1 MATYQEE
8 KKQYLLDFI
17 REYQDHLYR
26 LAYCY
31 TKNPEDAMDLTQDAV
46 IKAITK
52 IDTLRE
58 RDNIKN
64 WVYRILVNECLMFL
78 RKNKRLLYLEDS
90 IGDIEDERQ
99 KIGEDR
105 IDLLRALEHLNPKQR
120 TVIMLH
126 YFEDMK
132 LDEIAAVT
140 ETNLSTVKS
149 RLYKGLELMKK
160 WL

>member
-78 RKNKRLLYLEDS
+78 RKNKRFLYLEDS
-90 IGDIEDERQ
+90 IGEIEDERQ

>member
-31 TKNPEDAMDLTQDAV
+31 KKNPEDAMDLTQDAV

-90 IGDIEDERQ
+90 IGEIEDERQ

>member
-1 MATYQEE
+1 M
-8 KKQYLLDFI
+8 LDFI

-90 IGDIEDERQ
+90 IGEIEDERQ

>member
-90 IGDIEDERQ
+90 IGEIEDERQ

>member
-31 TKNPEDAMDLTQDAV
+31 TKNPEDAMDLAQDAV

-90 IGDIEDERQ
+90 IGEIEDERQ
-99 KIGEDR
+99 EIGEER
-105 IDLLRALEHLNPKQR
+105 MDLLRALDHLNPKQR

-149 RLYKGLELMKK
+149 RLYKGLEVMKK

>member
-26 LAYCY
+26 LAHCY

-90 IGDIEDERQ
+90 IGEIEDERQ

>member
-31 TKNPEDAMDLTQDAV
+31 TKNPEDAMDLTQAAV

-90 IGDIEDERQ
+90 IGEIEDERQ